1 MFYVQRECIKR
12 TRGKQVVIIAPWV
25 PTKVLRVSSSGQLI
39 NETYI
44 VHICCIWCT
53 NWMDH
58 TQIFSGIKID
68 IYSAVQPYCKHGSL
82 SKSIDHCSLAVNWL
96 LLKQA
101 KCWIMASF
109 DTECCLRFV
118 SFYYT
123 GATNCP
129 LCSAGSYNDKTGQ
142 ANCVL
147 CPKGMYQSKTG
158 QTGCDVCGAGT
169 YQSAEG
175 NANESYGLF

>member
-1 MFYVQRECIKR
+1 
-12 TRGKQVVIIAPWV
+12 
-25 PTKVLRVSSSGQLI
+25 
-39 NETYI
+39 
-44 VHICCIWCT
+44 
-53 NWMDH
+53 
-58 TQIFSGIKID
+58 
-68 IYSAVQPYCKHGSL
+68 
-82 SKSIDHCSLAVNWL
+82 
-96 LLKQA
+96 
-101 KCWIMASF
+101 MASF

-175 NANESYGLF
+175 NANESYGFFKIINLLQNEPKPLKTIGTNFQRK